1 MKSIDEARAEVE
13 ERAQRI
19 RGRRRMAAGGA
30 LGVFAAAMVVLVVLR
45 APGAGVNV
53 GAGPDGP
60 ASTAL
65 PPAPSSVGTSA
76 TTTPPGSDLAAAAI
90 EQQIASGW
98 VRYSAREALSPEDG
112 GDLVDGYLKWGEPVV
127 EPGKAKVYDRPNG
140 VVVGYAY
147 SQLGFVPLDQDAG
160 FDAAALRA
168 QRFGCDPFTD
178 STCAQRRRET
188 AGLPQP
194 GEPPLCG
201 AASSDIT
208 TGATPAA
215 PGHVAVDVSIR
226 NTGSA
231 ACSVPAGALIAL
243 YSPEGIAMSFEV
255 HISSADNFVH
265 LEPGASA
272 TFSIDKQ
279 DCTAGDQ
286 GRPATVEMQLGGQR
300 VRSPLPPDVDLA
312 WCGRGD
318 PGSKLTVTLHT

>member
-53 GAGPDGP
+53 GAGPDGQ

-90 EQQIASGW
+90 EQQIATGW
-98 VRYSAREALSPEDG
+98 VPYSARDALGPEDG
-112 GDLVDGYLKWGEPVV
+112 GDSVKGYLKWGEPVV

-147 SQLGFVPLDQDAG
+147 SQLGFVPLEQDAG
-160 FDAAALRA
+160 FNAAALRA
-168 QRFGCDPFTD
+168 QRLGCDPVTD
-178 STCAQRRRET
+178 STCAQRRAET
-188 AGLPQP
+188 ARSP
-194 GEPPLCG
+194 GAGDPPLCID
-201 AASSDIT
+201 ASSVVT
-208 TGATPAA
+208 ATAA
-215 PGHVAVDVSIR
+215 TAAAGHAAVDVSIR

-231 ACSVPAGALIAL
+231 ACSLHAGALIGL
-243 YSPEGIAMSFEV
+243 YSPDGIAMSFEV
-255 HISSADNFVH
+255 HTSSPVSFIQ
-265 LEPGASA
+265 LEPGTSA
-272 TFSIDKQ
+272 TFSVDKQ
-279 DCTAGDQ
+279 TCTNGDQ
-286 GRPATVEMQLGGQR
+286 GQPATVEIQLSGQR
-300 VRSPLPPDVDLA
+300 VRSPLPPEVDLA

-318 PGSKLTVTLHT
+318 PGSMLTVTLHT